1 MLCIVDEF
9 RRECH
14 LLHVDRSIG
23 SKRVKEHLIELIENT
38 GGRTMS
44 APTMAVS
51 SLGKSSAS
59 G

>member
-51 SLGKSSAS
+51 
-59 G
+59 